1 MDKEIMVY
9 IIYMY
14 IYTQRE
20 REYYLVIKNDEILL
34 FVTTWL
40 ALKGIILNEI
50 S

>member
-1 MDKEIMVY
+1 MVY

-14 IYTQRE
+14 IYTARE
-20 REYYLVIKNDEILL
+20 REFYLVIRNDEILL
-34 FVTTWL
+34 FVSTWL

>member
-1 MDKEIMVY
+1 MVY

-14 IYTQRE
+14 IYTQRERE